1 MITPRIASLT
11 AMLFL
16 ATPTGLLAQRDLPVR
31 PGDRVRLSAP
41 SHGVERLEGTVISLM
56 PDTIVV
62 DRGEPLALPISS
74 LTRLAVSRDGKS
86 RTRAGATVGFW
97 AGAVAGAAIGVAS
110 AGPSNPL
117 SSDPN
122 EAAGLFV
129 GSALAGGVVG
139 LGLGALIGSTI
150 KVHRWEAVPL
160 HRVRVHVVANRGRGL
175 AVSASLVF

>member
-1 MITPRIASLT
+1 
-11 AMLFL
+11 
-16 ATPTGLLAQRDLPVR
+16 
-31 PGDRVRLSAP
+31 
-41 SHGVERLEGTVISLM
+41 M

-97 AGAVAGAAIGVAS
+97 AGAVAGAAIGAAS
-110 AGPSNPL
+110 AASVDSGSWDYNATFGPI
-117 SSDPN
+117 
-122 EAAGLFV
+122 V
-129 GSALAGGVVG
+129 GGALAGGVVG
-139 LGLGALIGSTI
+139 LGLGALIGSTV

-160 HRVRVHVVANRGRGL
+160 HRIRVDVVTNRGRGL